1 MNKRFFSILTAVCIT
16 IGLAAFLM
24 ADEGDVL
31 PKDQR
36 ACYNQPDQ
44 VNRFE
49 LVVPKDLDPSVNY
62 DSHWLNDEDAGKLS
76 NMAYITPKT
85 VVFKLFSGISTRDFI
100 NLHDDLRKLEE
111 YTDYRDLTM
120 MINSPGGSAFDGL
133 AIAGLIKK
141 YQNKGW
147 TIRAE
152 AYSMVASAAVPI
164 YAVCRP
170 RALNSETTL
179 MVHQAAIWKWPG
191 RETSADIKSQDK
203 MMDMLGARYIKL
215 LVENSTVTSEDWT
228 EMINKT
234 TWFTPDMAETFGM
247 VEERN

>member
-1 MNKRFFSILTAVCIT
+1 MLKNLLAVVGAFILLSGNCMVR
-16 IGLAAFLM
+16 

-31 PKDQR
+31 PKEQR
-36 ACYNQPDQ
+36 ACYSQPEE

-62 DSHWLNDEDAGKLS
+62 DTHFLNDESAGKLS

-85 VVFKLFSGISTRDFI
+85 VVFKLFAGISTRDFI
-100 NLHDDLRKLEE
+100 NLRDDLRKLED
-111 YTDYRDLTM
+111 YTDFRDMTL

-133 AIAGLIKK
+133 AIAGLIKE
-141 YQNKGW
+141 YQTKGW

-164 YAVCRP
+164 YAVCKP
-170 RALNSETTL
+170 RKMNPETTV

-203 MMDMLGARYIKL
+203 MMDMLGARYIAL
-215 LVENSTVTSEDWT
+215 LVENSEVSKSDWED
-228 EMINKT
+228 MINKT
-234 TWFTPDMAETFGM
+234 TWFGRDKAVEFGM
-247 VEERN
+247 VDED